1 MAISLSDNLNVATNA
16 PVDVK
21 YGPHVGSTE
30 SAAIAVANNAIASGV
45 RFEGLTVGLI
55 IGSADI
61 EEYWYQSGI
70 LDADLVEKSS
80 GTTVV
85 ANPGSTT
92 GNLTSITIGT
102 VNYAVAGGTVGG
114 SGTVNKVP
122 YWSTTTAL
130 SDSPITRENASSV
143 SVLYDLQIKSDGSG
157 KESNVRWHS
166 SSNVNFVDIEG
177 PPTSDEGNSY
187 KLILPEVITTIT
199 PVAGGRI
206 LESDASGNLNFIT
219 TPTSTNVVA
228 NPGTGGTALTTITIG
243 STNFDIGG
251 GTVGGTGTVGRIPV
265 WSTTTDLDNSVIK
278 QNSAATKV
286 VTIEGWAELM
296 GNNGSP
302 SQLTWYDKSDTNFV
316 SLVGPDTATAGDS
329 YKLYFPDKL
338 PNVANQIL
346 ESNGA
351 GEFSWVATPTSGMTS
366 WIADADSGGTQTI
379 ANGDTLDIVG
389 GTAITTEIATAGG
402 GPPTTFQTTV
412 SLDNTAVSAG
422 NYTNADIT
430 VDAQGRL
437 TSANNGTPGGPG
449 TGTVNKVAYWS
460 TTSTLGSSPL
470 TVLSTDS
477 VSATYDFQ
485 IAGGGTNKHAN
496 LRFYDDINNNYVDI
510 QGPDT
515 SEEEGT
521 DYKIVLP
528 ATHPAQNNKI
538 LESDASGNLSW
549 INTPSSSGGTVTGS
563 GTAGRLPR
571 WSTTT
576 ALGNSSINET
586 TAGIV
591 EVIKVGGV
599 SPSDSVLYMDT
610 SNKRVGFR
618 TTSPG
623 AAFDVNGSMRIR
635 NEINIGHT
643 SEQNLFVEG
652 FTNAGGAPIAGGGY
666 VKMGNYGSGN
676 YFGKTQAGNQPKYM
690 ASFGPEGK
698 IVEDSRIITVRI
710 TGNGWLGMKTSPK
723 TLIPAQGEDTLIV
736 PREFLLWKPTASPG
750 EGWPTSGNSG
760 AWIGNVNSGS
770 IAEMCQIPLPVLTL
784 ESQWWW
790 GAPGPLAWPGSF
802 AANWATKYQKNKAL
816 LFGTINDLTGT
827 PGDLYVQIRY
837 SVINITAGITNNV
850 DTTISK

>member
-92 GNLTSITIGT
+92 SNLTSITIGT

-130 SDSPITRENASSV
+130 SDSPITRESASSV
-143 SVLYDLQIKSDGSG
+143 SVLYDLQIKSSGSG
-157 KESNVRWHS
+157 KESNLRWY
-166 SSNVNFVDIEG
+166 SSNNTNFVDIEG
-177 PPTSDEGNSY
+177 PPPSDEVNSY

-243 STNFDIGG
+243 STNYDVGG
-251 GTVGGTGTVGRIPV
+251 GTVGGTGTIGRIPV

-316 SLVGPDTATAGDS
+316 SLVGPDTATANDS

-351 GEFSWVATPTSGMTS
+351 GEFSWIATPTSGMTS

-389 GTAITTEIATAGG
+389 GTAITTAIATAGG
-402 GPPTTFQTTV
+402 GPPTTYQTTV

-422 NYTNADIT
+422 SYTNADIT

-437 TSANNGTPGGPG
+437 TSASNGTPGGPG
-449 TGTVNKVAYWS
+449 TGTANRVAYWS

-470 TVLSTDS
+470 TVLTTSS

-496 LRFYDDINNNYVDI
+496 LRFYDDTNNNYVDI

-515 SEEEGT
+515 SEEEGN
-521 DYKIVLP
+521 DYKIILP

-549 INTPSSSGGTVTGS
+549 INTPSSGSGTVTGT
-563 GTAGRLPR
+563 GTANTLTK
-571 WSTTT
+571 WSTGGTGIEDSEITDTGTVIQMGTANDPTLYLDTT
-576 ALGNSSINET
+576 
-586 TAGIV
+586 
-591 EVIKVGGV
+591 
-599 SPSDSVLYMDT
+599 
-610 SNKRVGFR
+610 NKKVGFR
-618 TTSPG
+618 TSTPG
-623 AAFDVNGSMRIR
+623 AAFDVNGTIR
-635 NEINIGHT
+635 VRNQLNVGNT
-643 SEQNLFVEG
+643 SEQNLYVDG
-652 FTNAGGAPIAGGGY
+652 NGAAGGRY

-676 YFGKTQAGNQPKYM
+676 YFGATQAANQPKYM

-710 TGNGWLGMKTSPK
+710 TGNGWLGMKTTPR

-816 LFGTINDLTGT
+816 LFGTLNDLASA
-827 PGDLYVQIRY
+827 PGDLYIQIRY